1 MDANEDQAMKI
12 NRKVWVWIALGA
24 VALAAALMLLLRQP
38 SGQAREVLVTVDGA
52 AYRRLAL
59 TDDTDETFT
68 VETEWGYN
76 VVIIRD
82 GAVDVTEADCP
93 NQICVNTKPAREIG
107 DMIVCL
113 PHKMVVE
120 IVPGGGAP

>member
-1 MDANEDQAMKI
+1 MKI
-12 NRKVWVWIALGA
+12 SRKTWTWIALGTVTA
-24 VALAAALMLLLRQP
+24 AAALMLLLRQP
-38 SGQAREVLVTVDGA
+38 AGQAREVLVTVDGA
-52 AYRRLAL
+52 EYRRLAL

-76 VVIIRD
+76 VVIVQN

-93 NQICVNTKPAREIG
+93 NHICVNTKPAKEIG